1 MDDDDDNEV
10 YEEELENFGNLV
22 DEEKDDISLD
32 SMQLISKADENM
44 QLPNFEQDE
53 DETNF
58 IKKEILLK
66 KFE

>member
-10 YEEELENFGNLV
+10 YEEELENFGNLI